1 MAVLAGT
8 VEDESFCG
16 DDDDDV
22 ALLLSAVTAANGSMV
37 GKGVAGVRMSSAV
50 RAIGTVD
57 VAVPSEMAPKSFRF
71 LVSMFSGTRM
81 STTSCTYFFRFL
93 SLGRWFWLGAVT
105 VAVAAVVVVELEGT
119 FVACCCCCCGCSAV
133 V

>member
-1 MAVLAGT
+1 MLVVTL
-8 VEDESFCG
+8 EDESFDG
-16 DDDDDV
+16 GDNDDDDDDV
-22 ALLLSAVTAANGSMV
+22 ALLLSALTAANGSMV

-81 STTSCTYFFRFL
+81 STTSCAYFFRFF

-105 VAVAAVVVVELEGT
+105 VAAVVVELEGT
-119 FVACCCCCCGCSAV
+119 FVVCCGCSAV